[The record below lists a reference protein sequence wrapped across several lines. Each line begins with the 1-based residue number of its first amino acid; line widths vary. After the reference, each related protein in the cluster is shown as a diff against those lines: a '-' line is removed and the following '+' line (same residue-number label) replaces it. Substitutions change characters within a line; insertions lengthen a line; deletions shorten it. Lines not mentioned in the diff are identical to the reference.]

1 MVPGNLRRI
10 SLPIS
15 VVSEGDGNVV
25 TDVSRTGNVVT
36 VTKGLRAMAT
46 QAVGMAEMEVM
57 IEEGTADPQT
67 WYCVYSDAEPYP
79 LMRVYIGDTL
89 LAERTSGSAGFPYT
103 FPMSF

>member
-1 MVPGNLRRI
+1 
-10 SLPIS
+10 
-15 VVSEGDGNVV
+15 
-25 TDVSRTGNVVT
+25 
-36 VTKGLRAMAT
+36 MAT

-57 IEEGTADPQT
+57 IEEGTADSQT